1 MNATDLL
8 ANTLS
13 SDANT
18 RQDATQKLETASREN
33 YPDYMLMLSSVLVDE
48 NSQIHIRNAAGLAL
62 KNAIS
67 SRDPA
72 RVAEY
77 ANRWMVLSVEAK
89 TKIKNDALL
98 TLGSTSPKAGSF
110 AAQVTAAIA
119 AVELPHGQWGD
130 LIEIL
135 LGFVNTQANVNLRIA
150 TLQAIGFICESIK
163 PEILTLRS
171 NEILT
176 AVIHG
181 ARKEEPS
188 AEVQLAAIHA
198 LFNSLE
204 FVRDN
209 FEREGERNYIMQVV
223 CEATQNPSVQVQVG
237 AFECLVRIMSLYYE
251 KMTFYMEQALF
262 GLTVVGM
269 KHADERVA
277 LQAVE
282 FWSTVC
288 EEEMDLA
295 IEAQEAREYGEA
307 PETESKHF
315 AKVALPEIVP
325 VLLLL
330 LTKQEEFADEDEW
343 NVSMA
348 AGTCLSLLASAVQD
362 AVVPAVIPFIEAHIK
377 STDWH
382 HREAAVMA
390 FGSILEGPDPIVLTP
405 LVTQALP
412 LLIDMMTDAH
422 TDVKDTV
429 AWTLGRICELLI
441 QTIKPDVHLHAL
453 ISALVGALSDE
464 HHRIVANCCWALM
477 NLADQLGAFDGD
489 IGEPI
494 QTGPLSPYTEGVV
507 AALLRVTE
515 RWISLCASS
524 NGLIEFPSGG
534 NEHNF
539 RTAAYEAISAYISG
553 ATVDAIPVVQNTVV
567 AILGR
572 MEQLLGMQNQIL
584 GVDDRNNWN
593 ELQGNFCS
601 VVVAVIRKLGAGI
614 QPLADRI
621 MTLLLQLIQAAG
633 RTSTV
638 LEDAF
643 LTIGALASALEINFS
658 PYIQAFLPH
667 LYPALKA
674 HEDTQLCT
682 VAVGIIGDI
691 ARALG
696 PQAAQYAN
704 DFMTVLLENLSS
716 DVLNR
721 NVKISILSGFGD
733 IAMAIGPAFEPFLA
747 TTMTV
752 LRQAGALQPNPL
764 DYDMLDY
771 VGQLREGI
779 LEAYTGL
786 VSGFKGTAKVAV
798 LLPYVESILELIHRC
813 AADEDRT
820 DPQMKLSYGLLGD
833 LAEALAGSPEMKQ
846 MLMKPWIAQEL
857 RTKHRMPPEMNKT
870 RRWAREMVKLA
881 TQ

>member
-13 SDANT
+13 ADANT
-18 RQDATQKLETASREN
+18 RQDATQKLEAASRDN
-33 YPDYMLMLSSVLVDE
+33 YPDYMLMLSTVLVDE
-48 NSQIHIRNAAGLAL
+48 NCPIHVRNAAGLAL
-62 KNAIS
+62 KNAIAA
-67 SRDPA
+67 RDPT

-77 ANRWMVLSVEAK
+77 ANRWMALSNEAK
-89 TKIKNDALL
+89 SKIKNDALL
-98 TLGSTSPKAGSF
+98 TLGSASAKAGSF

-119 AVELPHGQWGD
+119 AVELPHGHWGD

-135 LGFVNTQANVNLRIA
+135 LGFVNTQANTNLRIA

-181 ARKEEPS
+181 ARKEEP
-188 AEVQLAAIHA
+188 APEVQLAAIHA
-198 LFNSLE
+198 LYNSLE

-223 CEATQNPSVQVQVG
+223 CEDTQNGSVQVQVG
-237 AFECLVRIMSLYYE
+237 AFECLVRIMSLYYD
-251 KMTFYMEQALF
+251 KMSFYMEQALF

-269 KHADERVA
+269 KHHDERVA

-288 EEEMDLA
+288 EEEIDLA
-295 IEAQEAREYGEA
+295 IEAQEAHDYGEA

-362 AVVPAVIPFIEAHIK
+362 AIVPAVIPFIEAHIK

-412 LLIDMMTDAH
+412 LLIDMMTDSHA
-422 TDVKDTV
+422 DVKDTV

-453 ISALVGALSDE
+453 ISALVGALGDD
-464 HHRIVANCCWALM
+464 HPRIVANCCWALM

-489 IGEPI
+489 MGEPI

-515 RWISLCASS
+515 
-524 NGLIEFPSGG
+524 SGG

-553 ATVDAIPVVQNTVV
+553 ATGDRIPVVQNTVV
-567 AILGR
+567 AILQR
-572 MEQLLGMQNQIL
+572 MEQLLAMQNQIL

-621 MTLLLQLIQAAG
+621 MTLLLQLIQSASK
-633 RTSTV
+633 TSTV

-643 LTIGALASALEINFS
+643 LTVGALASALETNFS

-696 PQAAQYAN
+696 PQAAQYAT
-704 DFMTVLLENLSS
+704 DFMTVLLENLQS

-733 IAMAIGPAFEPFLA
+733 IAMAIGPSFEPFLD
-747 TTMTV
+747 TTMNV

-764 DYDMLDY
+764 DYDLLDY

-786 VSGFKGTAKVAV
+786 VSGFKGTEKVTV
-798 LLPYVESILELIHRC
+798 LLPYIESILDLIHRC

-833 LAEALAGSPEMKQ
+833 LAEALAGSPQMKQ